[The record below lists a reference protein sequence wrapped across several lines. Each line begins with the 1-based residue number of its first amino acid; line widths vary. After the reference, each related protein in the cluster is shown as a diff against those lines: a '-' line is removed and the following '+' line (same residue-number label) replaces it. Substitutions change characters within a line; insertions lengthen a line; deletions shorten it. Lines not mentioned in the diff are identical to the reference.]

1 MKGNSIQILV
11 IQSRYSQWNG
21 FQVLVQNSTS
31 PALGKLQKLAIK
43 QGGEMT
49 GPNQSLQFF
58 QKKKYENQF
67 LKNQCYGEGEKLSFG
82 AGGGEHFYKGTQK
95 NTKLSSNVLFCFH
108 WPLRTFLQAP
118 AKMLRVLNDF
128 SGWKH
133 PGTI

>member
-82 AGGGEHFYKGTQK
+82 AGGGTLLQGDTKNYKIVEQCF
-95 NTKLSSNVLFCFH
+95 VLF
-108 WPLRTFLQAP
+108 PLAIEDFLASSCQDAQ
-118 AKMLRVLNDF
+118 
-128 SGWKH
+128 SSQ
-133 PGTI
+133 